1 VVKLRAD
8 HEEGSVERLRA
19 LAEASAVTVLAA
31 GAGVSWRRV
40 EALCRAASAADG
52 AGPQAEPG
60 LPRFSGGDLF
70 SLANAVAGLVGGAV
84 AIMDTDE
91 VIVAYSTVDGQ
102 LIDDTRQRGILGRR
116 VPEDALPSYTSPSV
130 WRSGSVVRVK
140 RPGDLDRL
148 AVVVRA
154 GSEVLGSLWTTIAD
168 DADADGLEPVLR
180 EAARQAALHL
190 LRLRRHSDEEQE
202 RRNRILRAALE
213 GQPDADSAASDLTG
227 RLLLT
232 LAAVRSDD
240 GTRERLLGL
249 QLQDLVTLSAA
260 TFGLTVGAALLD
272 DHLHVLVS
280 VPETGRRQATL
291 FADHVLRRARN
302 ALRTELFI
310 VIGSE
315 TTRSNDVRRHRTENE
330 WAIAYLRRVEAATG
344 LIDIETVRAELV
356 LDRIADLVRRE
367 PELRSG
373 MAERITAHDA
383 AKDTEYAE
391 SLLTYLRAFGDVATA
406 AAALHVHQNTLR
418 HRLHRAE
425 ELFAIDLK
433 RPEHL
438 LLLWL
443 ELTALPRTH

>member
-1 VVKLRAD
+1 MQGR
-8 HEEGSVERLRA
+8 
-19 LAEASAVTVLAA
+19 
-31 GAGVSWRRV
+31 
-40 EALCRAASAADG
+40 
-52 AGPQAEPG
+52 AEPDNV
-60 LPRFSGGDLF
+60 RFD
-70 SLANAVAGLVGGAV
+70 
-84 AIMDTDE
+84 
-91 VIVAYSTVDGQ
+91 
-102 LIDDTRQRGILGRR
+102 
-116 VPEDALPSYTSPSV
+116 YT
-130 WRSGSVVRVK
+130 
-140 RPGDLDRL
+140 
-148 AVVVRA
+148 
-154 GSEVLGSLWTTIAD
+154 
-168 DADADGLEPVLR
+168 
-180 EAARQAALHL
+180 QAALHL
-190 LRLRRHSDEEQE
+190 LRGCAQAGCSDEEQE

-213 GQPDADSAASDLTG
+213 GQSDADSAASDLTG

-260 TFGLTVGAALLD
+260 TFGLTVAAALLD

-280 VPETGRRQATL
+280 VPETGRRQAAL

-302 ALRTELFI
+302 ALRTELFV

-356 LDRIADLVRRE
+356 LDRIADLVGRE

-406 AAALHVHQNTLR
+406 AAALNVHQNTLR